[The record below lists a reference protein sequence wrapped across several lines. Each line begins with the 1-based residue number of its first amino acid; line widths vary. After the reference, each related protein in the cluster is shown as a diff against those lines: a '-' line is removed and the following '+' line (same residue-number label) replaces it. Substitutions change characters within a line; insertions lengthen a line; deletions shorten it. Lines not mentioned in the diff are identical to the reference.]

1 MALIVKRELVGGRS
15 HPAVWR
21 LAISSIR
28 ILSTGNCAPLN
39 SRPSRN
45 RDARADEIAF
55 FVQEKLE
62 LTRNSRTI
70 TNPTGLILVTVRQCF
85 VGSTFE
91 EFRRRLERH
100 AKLEAEEAERKRTQ
114 EAELAA
120 WIMKDRERYESIV
133 SDPTKSE
140 KERETAEKRLR
151 EIADWR
157 S

>member
-1 MALIVKRELVGGRS
+1 MTSVPVVEVSEDADLMLVSETLNRYWVVDQAA
-15 HPAVWR
+15 AVQLLR
-21 LAISSIR
+21 DCR
-28 ILSTGNCAPLN
+28 RV
-39 SRPSRN
+39 RP
-45 RDARADEIAF
+45 DARADEIAF

-70 TNPTGLILVTVRQCF
+70 TNPTGLILATAPQCF

-100 AKLEAEEAERKRTQ
+100 AKLEAEEAERKRKQ

-120 WIMKDRERYESIV
+120 WIMKDLERYESIV

>member
-1 MALIVKRELVGGRS
+1 MV
-15 HPAVWR
+15 P
-21 LAISSIR
+21 
-28 ILSTGNCAPLN
+28 
-39 SRPSRN
+39 
-45 RDARADEIAF
+45 
-55 FVQEKLE
+55 
-62 LTRNSRTI
+62 
-70 TNPTGLILVTVRQCF
+70 QCF

-91 EFRRRLERH
+91 EFRRRL
-100 AKLEAEEAERKRTQ
+100 AKLEAEEAERKRKQ

>member
-1 MALIVKRELVGGRS
+1 VAA
-15 HPAVWR
+15 HTPAVWR

-28 ILSTGNCAPLN
+28 ILSTGNCCPAEFSTVTQPG
-39 SRPSRN
+39 RKGR
-45 RDARADEIAF
+45 RDSFLCLGEI
-55 FVQEKLE
+55 E

-70 TNPTGLILVTVRQCF
+70 TNPTGLILATVPQCF

-100 AKLEAEEAERKRTQ
+100 AKLEAEEAERKRKQ